1 MKLLIIGHSVV
12 DHIISGNKEIIKPGG
27 IYYSAIGF
35 NGVRKDDD
43 EFFLL
48 TSSSNE
54 DEKYFKRLFN
64 EFNLDFVNHLEKI
77 PHVNLTVDD
86 QFERREHYQNLVEPL
101 KLDEKI
107 KWIEFDGVFV
117 NMITGNDLTA
127 EDFIQIRKNFDGI
140 IYLDVHTLSR
150 GVGKE
155 HHRYFKKIPNYE
167 KYLQSVDI
175 IQVNEHELKTITP
188 YDEKNEIIK
197 KVFEYDVKFIIIT
210 KGERGAEIFTK
221 GSSFFS
227 VDAIKV
233 NSINKVGCGDVFG
246 SVFFYLYLCGL
257 NFEKS
262 LIKANYTA
270 GIITTYSSENEFLNL
285 KNDII

>member
-12 DHIISGNKEIIKPGG
+12 DHIISGNEEIIKPGG

-35 NGVRKDDD
+35 NSVKKEND
-43 EFFLL
+43 ELYLL
-48 TSSSNE
+48 TASSVE
-54 DEKYFKRLFN
+54 DAKYFQRLFASFKMDYVN
-64 EFNLDFVNHLEKI
+64 NLERI
-77 PHVNLTVDD
+77 PHVNLNIDGHY
-86 QFERREHYQNLVEPL
+86 ERKEHYQNLVEPL
-101 KLDEKI
+101 KLDGKI
-107 KWIEFDGVFV
+107 KWNEFDGIFI
-117 NMITGNDLTA
+117 NMITGNELTA
-127 EDFIQIRKNFDGI
+127 EDFLEIRNNYDGL

-155 HHRYFKKIPNYE
+155 HHRYFRKIPNYK

-197 KVFEYDVKFIIIT
+197 NVFEYDVKFIIIT
-210 KGERGAEIFTK
+210 KGERGTEIFCK
-221 GSSFFS
+221 DGSFYS

-233 NSINKVGCGDVFG
+233 NSINKIGCGDVFG
-246 SVFFYLYLCGL
+246 SVFFYSYLSGL
-257 NFEKS
+257 NFEES
-262 LIKANYTA
+262 LVKANYAA

>member
-12 DHIISGNKEIIKPGG
+12 DHIINNESEIIKPGG
-27 IYYSAIGF
+27 IYYSTIGF
-35 NGVRKDDD
+35 KGVRKDDD
-43 EFFLL
+43 DFFLL
-48 TSSSNE
+48 TSSSSK
-54 DEKYFKRLFN
+54 DKKYFKRLFN

-101 KLDEKI
+101 MLNDKI
-107 KWIEFDGVFV
+107 RWNEFDGIFI

-127 EDFIQIRKNFDGI
+127 EKFVEIRKNFSGL
-140 IYLDVHTLSR
+140 IYLDIHTLSR

-155 HHRYFKKIPNYE
+155 HHRYFRKIPEYE
-167 KYLQSVDI
+167 YYLQSVDI

-221 GSSFFS
+221 DSSYFS

-246 SVFFYLYLCGL
+246 SVFFYSYLCGL
-257 NFEKS
+257 NFENS
-262 LIKANYTA
+262 LTKANYTA

>member
-12 DHIISGNKEIIKPGG
+12 DHIISENEEIIKPGG

-43 EFFLL
+43 EFYLL
-48 TSSSNE
+48 TSSSKE
-54 DEKYFKRLFN
+54 DQKYFKRLFN
-64 EFNLDFVNHLEKI
+64 EFNLDFVNHLEEI
-77 PHVNLTVDD
+77 THVNLTVDG
-86 QFERREHYQNLVEPL
+86 QFERREHYRNLVEPL
-101 KLDEKI
+101 KINDKI
-107 KWIEFDGVFV
+107 RWNEFDGIFI

-127 EDFIQIRKNFDGI
+127 EKFVEVREKFSGL

-155 HHRYFKKIPNYE
+155 HHRYFRKIPDYE
-167 KYLQSVDI
+167 KYLHNVDI

-188 YDEKNEIIK
+188 YDEKDEILKMIFEFDIK
-197 KVFEYDVKFIIIT
+197 YIIIT
-210 KGERGAEIFTK
+210 KGERGAEIYGK
-221 GSSFFS
+221 DGSVYS
-227 VDAIKV
+227 VDTIKV

-246 SVFFYLYLCGL
+246 SVFFYSYLSGL
-257 NFEKS
+257 NFQES
-262 LIKANYTA
+262 LTKANYTA
-270 GIITTYSSENEFLNL
+270 GILTTYSTEEEFLNL